1 MAVPE
6 VFSKEFRM
14 HLKTTSAIFALACL
28 GMLLSDSTSLTK
40 ADRFLPSPAVS
51 LPSVASTHVAGVTS
65 CVALNRVIKKTK
77 LMVTQGNDGSAF
89 ASAYEKGDVITLKHW
104 ENGETTL
111 DGSGNTNM
119 RVDVLTGGP
128 ILYHLDPAYG
138 DPIYAID
145 WQKLGDVLREIFSFL
160 LF

>member
-1 MAVPE
+1 
-6 VFSKEFRM
+6 M

-28 GMLLSDSTSLTK
+28 GMLLSDSTSLAK

-51 LPSVASTHVAGVTS
+51 LPSVAST

-77 LMVTQGNDGSAF
+77 LMVTQGNEGSTGA
-89 ASAYEKGDVITLKHW
+89 ASTYSAGDVITLKHW

-145 WQKLGDVLREIFSFL
+145 WQKLGDVVREIFSFL

>member
-1 MAVPE
+1 
-6 VFSKEFRM
+6 M

-28 GMLLSDSTSLTK
+28 GILLSDSTSLAK

-51 LPSVASTHVAGVTS
+51 PPSVASTHVSRVTS
-65 CVALNRVIKKTK
+65 SVALNRVIKKTK
-77 LMVTQGNDGSAF
+77 LMVTQGNEGSTGA
-89 ASAYEKGDVITLKHW
+89 ASTYSAGDVITLKHW

-145 WQKLGDVLREIFSFL
+145 WQKLGDVVREIFSFL